1 MTDWA
6 KSYPRK
12 TLGQEFTDNLM
23 PFEDPSNIKAAIINL
38 PAFYI
43 YKLSI
48 RMY

>member
-12 TLGQEFTDNLM
+12 TVGQEFMDNLM
-23 PFEDPSNIKAAIINL
+23 PFEDPENKAAIIKL
-38 PAFYI
+38 TAFYI

-48 RMY
+48 KMY